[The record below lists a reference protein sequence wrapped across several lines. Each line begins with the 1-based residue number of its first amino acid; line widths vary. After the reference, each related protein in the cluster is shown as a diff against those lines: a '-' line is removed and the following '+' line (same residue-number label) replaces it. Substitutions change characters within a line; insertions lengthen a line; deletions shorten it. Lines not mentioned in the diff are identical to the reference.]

1 MSTTAK
7 KLPGSAELDTAWE
20 DLGFEFLPT
29 NSHVKLT
36 WKEGQGW
43 SKPELVKARLMCK
56 QYAVDI

>member
-1 MSTTAK
+1 MSTTEK
-7 KLPGSAELDTAWE
+7 KKPGSAQLDTAWE

-43 SKPELVKARLMCK
+43 SQPELVKARICL
-56 QYAVDI
+56 